1 MKKGFTLIEIIAVVS
16 LIAILGLIGTISIT
30 TILKN
35 NRNEAYNL
43 QINNIKEATKVWTS
57 KRIYLL
63 PDEEGSSITLK
74 LAYLKQEGLI
84 DKDIKNPKTEKLFS
98 NDTLITATKKN
109 NIYEFNV
116 VTIDTDDNY
125 DFQNKPQIILKGE
138 SDVVLSGSSTNKDT
152 YTDPGAFG
160 IVNGSL
166 TKNITEEIT
175 SNGTVVSSIPLNSEK
190 EYLITYKLTDSAN
203 TETFIRKVSVK
214 F

>member
-43 QINNIKEATKVWTS
+43 QINNIKESTKVWAS
-57 KRIYLL
+57 KRIFIL
-63 PDEEGSSITLK
+63 PSNEGDSISLK
-74 LAYLKQEGLI
+74 LVYLKQDGLV

-98 NDTLITATKKN
+98 DDTVITIIKKN
-109 NIYEFNV
+109 NAYEYSV
-116 VTIDTDDNY
+116 LDLDSDTNPDINR
-125 DFQNKPQIILKGE
+125 PQIILNGE
-138 SDVVLSGSSTNKDT
+138 SDINITGSINNTNT

-160 IVNGSL
+160 IING
-166 TKNITEEIT
+166 NITQSITKEIT

-190 EYLITYKLTDSAN
+190 EYLITYKLTN
-203 TETFIRKVSVK
+203 NNKTETFIRKVSVK

>member
-1 MKKGFTLIEIIAVVS
+1 MTK
-16 LIAILGLIGTISIT
+16 
-30 TILKN
+30 ILK
-35 NRNEAYNL
+35 
-43 QINNIKEATKVWTS
+43 T
-57 KRIYLL
+57 
-63 PDEEGSSITLK
+63 
-74 LAYLKQEGLI
+74 
-84 DKDIKNPKTEKLFS
+84 PKTEKLFS

-166 TKNITEEIT
+166 TENITEEIT